1 MIQVKGLI
9 KNYGSFRAV
18 DNVSFDVKPGEVF
31 GFLGPNGAGKTTT
44 MRMIAGLLLPS
55 EGQITI
61 DGFDLRTH
69 PQEAKRISSF
79 IPDRP
84 YLYEKLTAMEF
95 LVFVG
100 GLYEMERQQVQNRAQ
115 EMLTLFG
122 LADWR
127 DAMVENF
134 SHGMKQ
140 RLVFSAALLTQP
152 KLLIVDEPMVGLDP
166 KGARLVKNVF
176 RQLCE
181 EKGLTVFVSTHT
193 MDVAQEVCDRIAII
207 HKGQIAALGTLSEIQ
222 AQIGI
227 EGSRL
232 EDIFLQITEENQ
244 DAVRPGG
251 VENS

>member
-1 MIQVKGLI
+1 
-9 KNYGSFRAV
+9 
-18 DNVSFDVKPGEVF
+18 
-31 GFLGPNGAGKTTT
+31 
-44 MRMIAGLLLPS
+44 
-55 EGQITI
+55 
-61 DGFDLRTH
+61 
-69 PQEAKRISSF
+69 
-79 IPDRP
+79 
-84 YLYEKLTAMEF
+84 
-95 LVFVG
+95 
-100 GLYEMERQQVQNRAQ
+100 MERQQVQNRAQ

-140 RLVFSAALLTQP
+140 RLVFSAALYWQA
-152 KLLIVDEPMVGLDP
+152 VNCRRAAG
-166 KGARLVKNVF
+166 GARPQRRAFGEKRLSPALRGKRADSF
-176 RQLCE
+176 CE
-181 EKGLTVFVSTHT
+181 HAHH

-251 VENS
+251 AENS